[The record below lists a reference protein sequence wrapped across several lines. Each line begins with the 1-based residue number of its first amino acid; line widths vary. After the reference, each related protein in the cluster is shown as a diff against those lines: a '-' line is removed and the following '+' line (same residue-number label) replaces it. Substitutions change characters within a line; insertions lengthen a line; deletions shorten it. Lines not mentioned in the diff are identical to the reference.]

1 MALRLAIEISNP
13 SSWEPGDPMPGIAVG
28 DVTPAG
34 CVLLGTEAID
44 PTRQHDDD
52 LMPAIQRL
60 CGRIGA
66 GPPQLRSVAV
76 SIGPGGFTATRLAVT
91 TAKCLAAVV
100 GAECIAVPSAAVAV
114 QSAAKEAGL
123 GSGHVLVVMAAKGQ
137 SVFCQRWRRDGHA
150 ADDGRALDAAALD
163 FQNAGLLLADRF
175 AQAAIASRHA
185 EIADRGIL
193 VWRPIFTP
201 QALLEASLGVAAT
214 EATRLLPLYPREPEA
229 VTKWRALK
237 AAGKK

>member
-1 MALRLAIEISNP
+1 
-13 SSWEPGDPMPGIAVG
+13 MPGIAVG

-34 CVLLGTEAID
+34 CVLLGTEAVD

-52 LMPAIQRL
+52 LMPAIDRL
-60 CGRIGA
+60 CTRIGV
-66 GPPQLRSVAV
+66 GPPQLRSIAV

-100 GAECIAVPSAAVAV
+100 GAECIGVPSAAVVV
-114 QSAAKEAGL
+114 QNMAKEAAL
-123 GSGHVLVVMAAKGQ
+123 GSGHVLVLMAAKGEN
-137 SVFCQRWRRDGHA
+137 VFAQVWRHEGQAAVEGLA
-150 ADDGRALDAAALD
+150 ADALALD
-163 FQNAGLLLADRF
+163 FQDVGVVLADRY

-193 VWRPIFTP
+193 VRRPTFTP